1 MELIPV
7 PVNETLWGLSGAL
20 SVSTN
25 LPLRSSKWVGVNIT
39 PIRQLLPG
47 ATCFPE
53 HPSFEIAKSFELS
66 PAITALLMY
75 KGAPPTLVI
84 VIVFGVLR
92 LLTTCLRKLRAA
104 GLCWTLGGVWL
115 QTTEETRVGNPLMK
129 SINNMSVT
137 ARAFEAMISLP
148 SLSDLIPKLWTLV
161 SNQTFCFSA

>member
-1 MELIPV
+1 MEVMPV

-25 LPLRSSKWVGVNIT
+25 VPLRSSKWVRVNIT

-104 GLCWTLGGVWL
+104 GLCWTLGGGLVPN
-115 QTTEETRVGNPLMK
+115 TEKTRVWNPVMEKL
-129 SINNMSVT
+129 NN
-137 ARAFEAMISLP
+137 
-148 SLSDLIPKLWTLV
+148 
-161 SNQTFCFSA
+161 